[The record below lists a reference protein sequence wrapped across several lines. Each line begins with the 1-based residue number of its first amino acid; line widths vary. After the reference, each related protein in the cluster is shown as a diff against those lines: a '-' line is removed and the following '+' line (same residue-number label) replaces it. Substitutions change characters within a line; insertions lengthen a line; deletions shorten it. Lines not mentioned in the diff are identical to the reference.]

1 MVLKT
6 DKKFKGK
13 LTCASKNG
21 MRNLAIFHQG
31 TWKSQNWDFVGILS
45 FKVDNIQLKSYS
57 GVMCHEN
64 EE

>member
-45 FKVDNIQLKSYS
+45 FKVDNI
-57 GVMCHEN
+57 
-64 EE
+64 